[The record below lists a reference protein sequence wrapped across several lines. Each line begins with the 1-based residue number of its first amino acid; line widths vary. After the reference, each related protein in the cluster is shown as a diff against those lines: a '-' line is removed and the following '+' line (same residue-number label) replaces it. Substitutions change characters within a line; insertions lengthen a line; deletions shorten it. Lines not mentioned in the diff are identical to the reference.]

1 MLRKKVGTRLIE
13 RLLNAPRACR
23 DDAATNLMRFRSNI
37 VLEPDPFPK
46 SPFPKSPLPRSVA
59 QTLPDYAPGFCWSI
73 FGQSL
78 HTHRIVA
85 FSRSCSRNSWRLR
98 DYKAACRDAAHIRH
112 DTFVARLRPRAA
124 AASIRR
130 WPRPSMLDRL
140 RARPAVK
147 PMLVRAAL
155 RRGCRA
161 LHGSATSQ

>member
-1 MLRKKVGTRLIE
+1 
-13 RLLNAPRACR
+13 
-23 DDAATNLMRFRSNI
+23 MRFRSNI

-112 DTFVARLRPRAA
+112 DTFVARLRPRSRGIDPAMAA
-124 AASIRR
+124 AF
-130 WPRPSMLDRL
+130 D
-140 RARPAVK
+140 ARPFAGETGGK
-147 PMLVRAAL
+147 ADACSCGTTTRMPRAARQRSKPITVASDVL
-155 RRGCRA
+155 LAGANDRIYAWRA
-161 LHGSATSQ
+161 KPAHRTPW